1 MTDTTAHMLT
11 RIRNG
16 SRAKKETVFVPFS
29 KIKLEIAKILKREGY
44 IADFFE
50 IAPGTEGFKFG
61 GLTLVLKYEGKT
73 PAITS
78 INRLSKPG
86 QRHYVSKNELPIVS
100 NNYGLAVLSTSRGLM
115 TNKQA
120 KKLGQGGE
128 VLFEIY

>member
-1 MTDTTAHMLT
+1 MTDTISDMLT

-29 KIKLEIAKILKREGY
+29 KIKLEIVRILKREGY
-44 IADFFE
+44 IADFSE
-50 IAPGTEGFKFG
+50 VTPGTEGFKFG
-61 GLTLVLKYEGKT
+61 GLTLVLKYDGKN
-73 PAITS
+73 PAFST

-86 QRHYVSKNELPIVS
+86 QRHYVSKNELPVVS

-120 KKLGQGGE
+120 KKLGLGGE